1 MSDTFSPFAYTPN
14 VDLRTTNISGIAN
27 DYYSQLA
34 KNWLPTI
41 ANNQYLDWNTD
52 WFKTSG
58 DIGLGG
64 RGTGQG
70 FLPTSDISPLFE
82 NDYTGAVRLNDKVNF
97 FNGDSYSLKPE
108 YSSKGYSIDY
118 LGDFPRII
126 KDYSNDEILANFLAK
141 DVSGG
146 SGTENAA
153 SILDPFWINNIVSDN
168 DGGGRWYTDTINDP
182 NYQKYLDD
190 PNIVKRDQNGNVTSI
205 RGDIAKTIFID
216 YLGNAGGDIN
226 RASTDA
232 ASGIGIGAILSLAGM
247 AFGIPVLSTF
257 GNVANVGQA
266 ISDGNVLGA
275 LGSFAGLSGIGDVI
289 GDATQLGAQGLDA
302 AQIADALGYSN
313 AGGTL
318 NTLTSNYGS
327 VMGDVANGLSNVVP
341 SIGDL
346 SSDYLANTMVNSGAV
361 GGLTGAI
368 NGNIGQGVLAGVA
381 APLVGAGVNQ
391 GANALFGTTD
401 ANGNAISANQNAK
414 DTLGS
419 IGSSALSGA
428 QGGLTN
434 AIINSVV
441 GNDVDFGNA
450 LTSGALGGVTKN
462 LMGQGLSA
470 ANGAIKDAF
479 KDWGPDATPT
489 DAQLQELQLT
499 NPDAYDWY
507 MFGDQMGNTDQTDYS
522 FMTNPNDTFNDPEFN
537 DNTIGQFANTE
548 QTGYTGT
555 EQGDTNMDDL
565 EWQQALDFF
574 DSTGGS
580 DPYNNYGSDYVY
592 GNGTDINDEFN
603 DNTLSQFLNGTYTV
617 GSANDG
623 SLTGGNVNASGN
635 LSSGILGSIKDAVNS
650 LLGGGST
657 GSSNSALLYT
667 LLEALLKSKQTSAGN
682 QMSQDAVNM
691 VVNAGEKGSPTR
703 LNTNFGAPKTAVG
716 TLQQLAAPIT
726 NGVFQLGL
734 TRK

>member
-41 ANNQYLDWNTD
+41 ANDQYLDWNTD

-64 RGTGQG
+64 RGSGQR
-70 FLPTSDISPLFE
+70 FLPTSDIIPLFE
-82 NDYTGAVRLNDKVNF
+82 ADAAFL
-97 FNGDSYSLKPE
+97 NGDSYSLKPE
-108 YSSKGYSIDY
+108 YSSKGYSVDY
-118 LGDFPRII
+118 SGDFPRII